1 MSRILAVVGIVGAVA
16 LGSCVSQRATL
27 NDGLAW
33 SYQNNPGE
41 GPKLAYGAPMSDNV
55 VLMMTCDAG
64 EGRARLSLLG
74 GSPEAGLVLA
84 SGRESTRFG
93 GEAVASPGAGH
104 LIETTAPLDATLL
117 ARFQRTGDLTLVDR
131 SRSIRIDAEGSER
144 ADVKRFFKAC
154 EQRTA

>member
-1 MSRILAVVGIVGAVA
+1 MSRILAAIGIVGAVA
-16 LGSCVSQRATL
+16 LGSCVSQHATL

-33 SYQNNPGE
+33 SYQNHPGE

-74 GSPEAGLVLA
+74 GSEQAGLVLA
-84 SGRESTRFG
+84 SGPDSTRFA
-93 GEAVASPGAGH
+93 GESVASPGAGH
-104 LIETTAPLDATLL
+104 LLETTAPLEAQPL
-117 ARFQRTGDLTLVDR
+117 ARFRKTGDLTLVDR
-131 SRSIRIDAEGSER
+131 GRKVRIDAQGSER

-154 EQRTA
+154 GRTA

>member
-1 MSRILAVVGIVGAVA
+1 MSRILAAIGIVGTVA

-33 SYQNNPGE
+33 SYQNHPGE

-74 GSPEAGLVLA
+74 GSADTGLVLA
-84 SGRESTRFG
+84 SGRESTHFG
-93 GEAVASPGAGH
+93 GEPVASPGAGH
-104 LIETTAPLDATLL
+104 LLEATAPLKAQPLV
-117 ARFQRTGDLTLVDR
+117 RFRKTGDLTLVDR
-131 SRSIRIDAEGSER
+131 GRKVRLDAEGSER
-144 ADVKRFFKAC
+144 ADVKRFFSAC
-154 EQRTA
+154 ERTA

>member
-16 LGSCVSQRATL
+16 LGSCVSQRAAL
-27 NDGLAW
+27 NDGFVW
-33 SYQNNPGE
+33 SYQNHEGE

-64 EGRARLSLLG
+64 DGRARLSLLG

-93 GEAVASPGAGH
+93 GEAVAPPGAGH
-104 LIETTAPLDATLL
+104 LIETTAPLNAAPL
-117 ARFQRTGDLTLVDR
+117 ARFQRTGDLTLVNRGR
-131 SRSIRIDAEGSER
+131 SVPINAEGSER
-144 ADVKRFFKAC
+144 ADVKRFFRAC
-154 EQRTA
+154 ARTA

>member
-27 NDGLAW
+27 NDGFAW
-33 SYQNNPGE
+33 SYQNHPGE

-64 EGRARLSLLG
+64 DGRARLSLLG
-74 GSPEAGLVLA
+74 GSAKAGLVLA
-84 SGRESTRFG
+84 SGDQSTRFG
-93 GEAVASPGAGH
+93 GETVASPGAGH
-104 LIETTAPLDATLL
+104 LIETTAPLDARPL
-117 ARFQRTGDLTLVDR
+117 ARFRKTGDLTLVDR
-131 SRSIRIDAEGSER
+131 GRSVRIDAEGSER

-154 EQRTA
+154 RRNA